1 MPALILKA
9 VARLVLVLF
18 VVSAASFVLLAQAPV
33 DAAII
38 QVGLNATP
46 EAIEEARDELGLN
59 DPIVTRYF
67 RWVGDALQ
75 GDLGESY
82 NTPDVTAA
90 SMVRNALPKTLE
102 LMVLSQLIALGI
114 AIPAAIA
121 AARKPGGLV
130 DRVTSATAFGF
141 LAIPAFVLGIYFVF
155 FFAVRLQWLPAIAS
169 DLPSLFDDPIENL
182 RQMALPS
189 LTLGINLVAVYLRL
203 LRTDLIDTLQQDYI
217 LLAQARGMSDRRV
230 LWRHALRPSSLS
242 LITAAGLSTGG
253 LIGGALIIEL
263 LFAIPGMGRLIVTA
277 VFGADYSIVLA
288 ALLPLAIGYVLVN
301 FLVDLI
307 YTFVDPRIRHEAR

>member
-1 MPALILKA
+1 MPVFVFKA
-9 VARLVLVLF
+9 VIRLVLVLL
-18 VVSAASFVLLAQAPV
+18 VVSASAFILLSQAPV
-33 DAAII
+33 DAAVI

-46 EAIEEARDELGLN
+46 EALEAAREELGLN
-59 DPIVTRYF
+59 DPLVTRYF
-67 RWVGDALQ
+67 RWLGDAVQ

-90 SMVRNALPKTLE
+90 SMIKNALPKTLE
-102 LMVLSQLIALGI
+102 LMVLSQLVALAI

-121 AARKPGGLV
+121 AARRPGGRI
-130 DRVTSATAFGF
+130 DRLTSAAAFGF
-141 LAIPAFVLGIYFVF
+141 LAIPAFVLGIYLVYFI
-155 FFAVRLQWLPAIAS
+155 AVRLQWLPAIVS

-189 LTLGINLVAVYLRL
+189 ITLGINLVAVYLRL

-217 LLAQARGMSDRRV
+217 LLAQARGLSDRRV

-307 YTFVDPRIRHEAR
+307 YTFVDPRIRYEAR